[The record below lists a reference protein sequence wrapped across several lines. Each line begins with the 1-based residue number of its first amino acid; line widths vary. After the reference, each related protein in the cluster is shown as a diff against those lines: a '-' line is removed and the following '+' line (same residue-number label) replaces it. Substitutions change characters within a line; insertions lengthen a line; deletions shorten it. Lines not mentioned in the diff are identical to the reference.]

1 LTRLP
6 REAGSGKLRR
16 NVTQQQVDFESEG
29 LLEGVDGDA
38 REARR
43 ELLETLLAEGVP
55 LEELRQAVAEDR
67 LVLLPVERELLGSGE
82 RLTGRQVAERAG
94 LDLAFWER
102 LGRSLGLAV
111 SDPDDPIYG
120 EFDLDGAKRV
130 KQFLD
135 AGFPE
140 QTILD
145 VNRVMGLSLS
155 QIARALGDVTTS
167 TLIESG
173 AGEREVALGL
183 AAAQR
188 ELGPVFAQTMEYV
201 LRREQLEVARQGAVT
216 GAEIAAGRVS
226 GAREVSVAFADLV
239 GFTRLGEDL
248 PPEDVGSLA
257 DRLNDLTL
265 EVTEPPV
272 RLVKMI
278 GDAAMLA
285 SPDPDP
291 LLESGLAL
299 LAAAEAEGE
308 GFPQLRVG
316 VACGPALAR
325 AGDLYGRPVNLA
337 SRVTAIARPGS
348 ALATSEVHEH
358 AAGEYDWT
366 HIGRR
371 RVKGVRGGLDL
382 YRVRSGAGGD

>member
-1 LTRLP
+1 M
-6 REAGSGKLRR
+6 
-16 NVTQQQVDFESEG
+16 TQQQVDFESEG

-43 ELLETLLAEGVP
+43 ELLEKLLEEGVP
-55 LEELRQAVAEDR
+55 LEELRQAVEEDR

-82 RLTGRQVAERAG
+82 RLTGREVAERAG
-94 LDLAFWER
+94 LELEFWER

-111 SDPDDPIYG
+111 GGSDEPLYG
-120 EFDLDGAKRV
+120 EFDLEGAKRV
-130 KQFLD
+130 KRFLD

-201 LRREQLEVARQGAVT
+201 LRRQQLEVARQSAVT
-216 GAEIAAGRVS
+216 GAEIAAGRVA

-239 GFTRLGEDL
+239 GFTRLGEEL

-257 DRLNDLTL
+257 DRLNDMAL

-285 SPDPDP
+285 SPDPDA
-291 LLESGLAL
+291 LLESGLGL
-299 LAAAEAEGE
+299 LGAAEAEGD

-337 SRVTAIARPGS
+337 SRITAIARPGS
-348 ALATSEVHEH
+348 ALATSDVREH
-358 AAGEYDWT
+358 ATSNYDWT

-382 YRVRSGAGGD
+382 YRVRPGAGGD

>member
-1 LTRLP
+1 
-6 REAGSGKLRR
+6 
-16 NVTQQQVDFESEG
+16 VTQQRVDLESEG
-29 LLEGVDGDA
+29 LLEGVEGDA
-38 REARR
+38 RESRR
-43 ELLETLLAEGVP
+43 ELLTTLLDEGVP
-55 LEELRQAVAEDR
+55 LDELKQAVEEDR

-94 LDLAFWER
+94 LDLEFWER

-111 SDPDDPIYG
+111 ADPDEAIYG
-120 EFDLDGAKRV
+120 EFDLEGARRV
-130 KQFLD
+130 KRFLD

-145 VNRVMGLSLS
+145 VNRVMGQSLG

-167 TLIESG
+167 TLLESG
-173 AGEREVALGL
+173 ASEREVALGL

-188 ELGPVFAQTMEYV
+188 ELGPVFGQTMEYV
-201 LRREQLEVARQGAVT
+201 LRRQQLEVARQGAVT
-216 GAEIAAGRVS
+216 GAEIAAGRPA
-226 GAREVSVAFADLV
+226 GARDVSVAFADLV
-239 GFTRLGEDL
+239 GFTRLGEEL

-257 DRLNDLTL
+257 DRLNDMTL

-285 SPDPDP
+285 SPDSDA
-291 LLESGLAL
+291 LLGAALAL
-299 LAAAEAEGE
+299 LGAAEAEGD

-348 ALATSEVHEH
+348 ALTTAEVKEDAEGDYH
-358 AAGEYDWT
+358 WT
-366 HIGRR
+366 HVGRR
-371 RVKGVRGGLDL
+371 RVKGVRGGVDL
-382 YRVRSGAGGD
+382 YRVRRPSGD